1 MVGSD
6 LVGLHQE
13 LNLIDNVFS
22 SPRTWP
28 CTLNTALQ
36 QERISFT
43 KYHVETILSD
53 DSASTRLLFP
63 LPSSRQTA
71 IETCHPCPS
80 PSHLHTTTI
89 CVKLYKGTVRF
100 DSRDCNRN
108 IFQKFQ
114 VHQLTDTIPI
124 IRDWIVEKLEFSEL
138 TNVEVNKSSGTA
150 LKEIF
155 VIIFSTTSRSP

>member
-1 MVGSD
+1 MIQLQPDYCSLFQVVD
-6 LVGLHQE
+6 KQPLKRAILVPHHPT
-13 LNLIDNVFS
+13 S
-22 SPRTWP
+22 SIVPF
-28 CTLNTALQ
+28 N
-36 QERISFT
+36 
-43 KYHVETILSD
+43 
-53 DSASTRLLFP
+53 
-63 LPSSRQTA
+63 
-71 IETCHPCPS
+71 
-80 PSHLHTTTI
+80 TTTI

-155 VIIFSTTSRSP
+155 VIIFSTTSR